1 MHYPNCPNRDEA
13 IEAIRPRL
21 RNGSVSAGA

>member
-1 MHYPNCPNRDEA
+1 MPYQNCPNRDEP